1 MAKKRQD
8 RHDVRANEAH
18 KRREAYDA
26 LTPREILR
34 ALRDE
39 RGVGD
44 GPEFDQMVRLL
55 KSGKGGA
62 PLGKIRKD
70 RERKAGEKAKRDAE
84 DAPIVPHV
92 MHQNG

>member
-55 KSGKGGA
+55 KSGMGDTT
-62 PLGKIRKD
+62 LGKIRKD
-70 RERKAGEKAKRDAE
+70 REQRAREKAKRAAE
-84 DAPIVPHV
+84 DTAIVRHV
-92 MHQNG
+92 MHPNG